1 MNTHFDLLVIGGG
14 PAAITMAKNLGGEL
28 NMAIIRPEDHSMI
41 YCAMPY
47 AIEGLLE
54 PSKTLKKD
62 SIVTETGAELI
73 RDTVTSVDF
82 EGKHVGC
89 LSGNSYGWDRLVI
102 ATGAEPILPPIS
114 GSDKE
119 GVTVFKSETDMK
131 CISDRVEKGLGDAV
145 VVGAGAIGA
154 ELAQALAEKEVN
166 THLVDMAES
175 VLPNLAD
182 ADMSA
187 EAQEELEEAGIRLHL
202 GRKVEA
208 LEGDSAVSAAVLD
221 DGTRLQ
227 AQLVVFAVGM
237 KPNTELFAGSD
248 LEMARDGI
256 VVDGAMRTNIK
267 DVYAVGDCASY
278 LSGITGERT
287 GGKLAT
293 NAVPMARVLADNLK
307 GREREYEGFYN
318 GAATKAG
325 ELYIGGTGLKEAE
338 ARERYDAVVAHAEF
352 TTAFPIMPTAKRVKL
367 KLIAERNSGKILG
380 GQVVSGEPVTDKIDQ
395 ITMAV
400 QFGITV
406 RQLLGFSYSS
416 QPWQS
421 FFPAHNLLVKASEKL
436 VEEMER
442 AEQDSLKAG

>member
-1 MNTHFDLLVIGGG
+1 
-14 PAAITMAKNLGGEL
+14 
-28 NMAIIRPEDHSMI
+28 
-41 YCAMPY
+41 MP
-47 AIEGLLE
+47 
-54 PSKTLKKD
+54 
-62 SIVTETGAELI
+62 
-73 RDTVTSVDF
+73 
-82 EGKHVGC
+82 
-89 LSGNSYGWDRLVI
+89 
-102 ATGAEPILPPIS
+102 

-119 GVTVFKSETDMK
+119 GVTVFKSQRHMER
-131 CISDRVEKGLGDAV
+131 IAERVERGLRDAV

-154 ELAQALAEKEVN
+154 ELAQALAAKEVN
-166 THLVDMAES
+166 THLVDIAES

-182 ADMSA
+182 AEMSTKA
-187 EAQEELEEAGIRLHL
+187 REELESAGIRLHL

-221 DGTRLQ
+221 DGSRLQ

-237 KPNTELFAGSD
+237 KPNTELFVGSG

-256 VVDGAMRTNIK
+256 VVDGAMRTNIE

-278 LSGITGERT
+278 YSAITGERS

-307 GREREYEGFYN
+307 GRRREYEGFYN

-325 ELYIGGTGLKEAE
+325 NLYIGGTGLKEAE
-338 ARERYDAVVAHAEF
+338 ARARYDAVVAYAEF
-352 TTAFPIMPTAKRVKL
+352 TTAFPIMPTAKKIKL
-367 KLIAERNSGKILG
+367 KLIADRGTGKILG

-400 QFGITV
+400 QYGITA
-406 RQLLGFSYSS
+406 RRLLDFSYSS

-436 VEEMER
+436 VEEMESVHR
-442 AEQDSLKAG
+442 EEMKAG